1 MWQYLR
7 LHETYIRE
15 LLDGRHGEL
24 PAERWAEARAFHEA
38 QLGRMQHE
46 RLIHLIVTL
55 FVALFF
61 LLALGFVAV
70 HTTLPGLIVVPLL
83 LVLTAAYLLHYF
95 RLENGVQR
103 WYHLGNRLAERAGTL
118 GARYDGGRAVPFGPP
133 PPPPAGR

>member
-7 LHETYIRE
+7 LHEAYVRE
-15 LLDGRHGEL
+15 LLEGKHGEL
-24 PAERWAEARAFHEA
+24 SAERWAEALAFHEA
-38 QLGRMQHE
+38 QVARMQHE
-46 RLIHLIVTL
+46 RLIHLIVTM
-55 FVALFF
+55 FVTLFF

-103 WYHLGNRLAERAGTL
+103 LYHLGNRLAERCGTP
-118 GARYDGGRAVPFGPP
+118 GARYDEGRVAPFGK
-133 PPPPAGR
+133 A